1 MKLTDITLE
10 KMDVLIRELLE
21 AKQDMWTALIGS
33 RH

>member
-1 MKLTDITLE
+1 MTLE

-21 AKQDMWTALIGS
+21 AKQDTWTALIGS